1 MNQILRNLS
10 AALLLVAPL
19 AACGSDEAED
29 AASEATD
36 ARNESLAAAL
46 ADADGLSR
54 LSGALNETAMAT
66 IFDGTASYTILA
78 PSDAAF
84 DKAAPSGGGGENADA
99 VLAAVLREHVLPG
112 AFTVPDIARALENN
126 GSVEMQNMAGTML
139 TFAKDGD
146 AIRVTDED
154 GGTALVTGG
163 AIIANNGVAIP
174 VDAMLKTQ

>member
-19 AACGSDEAED
+19 AACGSDQAEG
-29 AASEATD
+29 AAGGATD

-54 LSGALNETAMAT
+54 LSGSLNETAMAT

-78 PSDAAF
+78 PTDAAF
-84 DKAAPSGGGGENADA
+84 DKAALSAQEGESAYA

-112 AFTVPDIARALENN
+112 AFTVPDIARALQND
-126 GSVEMQNMAGTML
+126 GSVEMQNMGGTML
-139 TFAKDGD
+139 TFAKEGD

-154 GGTALVTGG
+154 GGTALITGD
-163 AIIANNGVAIP
+163 AIVASNGVAIP
-174 VDAMLKTQ
+174 VDAMLKTP